1 MNREKIANIL
11 SQTDGLTITNAEE
24 LIEALFFGDIN
35 IFERVPYY
43 PEPDRTES
51 KKLEDLLLDALTEK
65 YSKKEAIEIFDRIGE
80 IKARQAELSY
90 KHCFQEGLKIGF
102 ALSEFMKE

>member
-35 IFERVPYY
+35 IFEKVPYY

-51 KKLEDLLLDALTEK
+51 KKLEDLLMNALTLIQVLTAFVSCLLICLNSSSSTVSVTTSSGITHPK
-65 YSKKEAIEIFDRIGE
+65 NM
-80 IKARQAELSY
+80 
-90 KHCFQEGLKIGF
+90 
-102 ALSEFMKE
+102 MKSRR

>member
-35 IFERVPYY
+35 IFEKVPYY

-51 KKLEDLLLDALTEK
+51 KKLEYLLIAALTEK
-65 YSKKEAIEIFDRIGE
+65 Y
-80 IKARQAELSY
+80 
-90 KHCFQEGLKIGF
+90 
-102 ALSEFMKE
+102 